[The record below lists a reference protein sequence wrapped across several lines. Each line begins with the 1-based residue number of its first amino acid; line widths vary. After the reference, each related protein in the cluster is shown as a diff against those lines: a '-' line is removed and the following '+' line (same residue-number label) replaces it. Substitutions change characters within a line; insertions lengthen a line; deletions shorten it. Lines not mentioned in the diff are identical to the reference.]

1 MQTPHVIN
9 YFAATETVSATL
21 GGINRTYPAT
31 GVAMSAFVQFR
42 TDSIAIVNQTE
53 GNNVMALIYVN
64 GLFAAKAYDRI
75 NYNGVWYE
83 VMAVVPGN
91 GPRGTQYT
99 RLSVGEN
106 EQI

>member
-1 MQTPHVIN
+1 MLTPHVIN
-9 YFAATETVSATL
+9 YYTATETVSGTL

-53 GNNVMALIYVN
+53 GNNVVVSIYVN

-83 VMAVVPGN
+83 VMAVVLGN

-106 EQI
+106 KQI

>member
-1 MQTPHVIN
+1 MQTPHAIN
-9 YFAATETVSATL
+9 YFAAIETVSTTL

-42 TDSIAIVNQTE
+42 SDSVAIVNQSE
-53 GNNVMALIYVN
+53 GNNVMAAIYFN
-64 GLFAAKAYDRI
+64 GLIAAKAYDRI
-75 NYNGVWYE
+75 NYNGVWFE

-91 GPRGTQYT
+91 GPRGTMYT
-99 RLSVGEN
+99 RLNVGAN